1 MDHYFT
7 KKPQIKS
14 KQTKYSAVVLEK
26 HFSFFKDNGVFSKD
40 NLDKGTYLFL
50 KHFELKNKTCAKN
63 ALDIGTGTGEIS
75 IILAKF
81 FPELNFTGI
90 EINERAVMLAKKNSE
105 LNQSLNTEFVQGDF
119 LDYGSTKK
127 FDLIVSN
134 PPIKIGKQKVFEFYQ
149 KAKSLLSENGQFSLV
164 VKHSQGAES
173 HLKFLKTQ
181 FKEVEFKKD
190 ATYYLISCFN

>member
-1 MDHYFT
+1 MEHYFT
-7 KKPQIKS
+7 KNPKIKS
-14 KQTKYSAVVLEK
+14 KQTQYSAVVLEK

-50 KHFELKNKTCAKN
+50 KHFNLANKDAKT
-63 ALDIGTGTGEIS
+63 ALDIGAGTGEIS

-81 FPELNFTGI
+81 FKDLKIFGL
-90 EINERAVMLAKKNSE
+90 EINERAVLLAKKNS
-105 LNQSLNTEFVQGDF
+105 SLNGVENVSFQQGDF
-119 LDYGSTKK
+119 LDFETSKT

-134 PPIKIGKQKVFEFYQ
+134 PPIKIGKQNLFKFYE
-149 KAKSLLSENGQFSLV
+149 KASTLLSETGQFSLV

-173 HLKFLKTQ
+173 HIKFLKTL
-181 FKEVEFKKD
+181 FRLVEFKKD

>member
-1 MDHYFT
+1 MEHYFT

-14 KQTKYSAVVLEK
+14 KQTKYSAVVFEK

-50 KHFELKNKTCAKN
+50 KHFDLKKPNYKN
-63 ALDIGTGTGEIS
+63 VLDVGSGTGEIS
-75 IILAKF
+75 IILAKQ
-81 FPELNFTGI
+81 FPELKFTGI
-90 EINERAVMLAKKNSE
+90 EINERAVTLAKKNSE
-105 LNQSLNTEFVQGDF
+105 LNQCPNTEFIQSDF
-119 LDYGSTKK
+119 LEFTPNKK

-134 PPIKIGKQKVFEFYQ
+134 PPIKVGKQTVFKFYRKV
-149 KAKSLLSENGQFSLV
+149 KSLLSKIGQFSLV

-173 HLKFLKTQ
+173 HLKFLKTL
-181 FKEVEFKKD
+181 FKVVEFKKD

>member
-1 MDHYFT
+1 MEHYFS

-14 KQTKYSAVVLEK
+14 KQTKYSAVVFEK

-50 KHFELKNKTCAKN
+50 KHFGLKNPSYKTV
-63 ALDIGTGTGEIS
+63 LDLGSGTGEIS
-75 IILAKF
+75 IILAKQ

-90 EINERAVMLAKKNSE
+90 EINERAVALAKKNSE
-105 LNQSLNTEFVQGDF
+105 LNQSTNTEFIQGNF
-119 LDYGSTKK
+119 LEYAVNNKY
-127 FDLIVSN
+127 DLIVSN
-134 PPIKIGKQKVFEFYQ
+134 PPIKIGKQTIFEFYR
-149 KAKSLLSENGQFSLV
+149 KVKSLLSETGQFSLV

-173 HLKFLKTQ
+173 HLKFLKAL
-181 FKEVEFKKD
+181 FKSVEFKKD

>member
-1 MDHYFT
+1 MEHYFT
-7 KKPQIKS
+7 KNPQIKS
-14 KQTKYSAVVLEK
+14 KQTQYSAVVLEK

-50 KHFELKNKTCAKN
+50 KHFSLANKSAKT
-63 ALDIGTGTGEIS
+63 ALDIGAGTGEIS

-81 FPELNFTGI
+81 FKDLKIFGL
-90 EINERAVMLAKKNSE
+90 EINERAILLAKKNSD
-105 LNQSLNTEFVQGDF
+105 LNGVENARFQQGDF
-119 LDYGSTKK
+119 LEFETSKT

-134 PPIKIGKQKVFEFYQ
+134 PPIKIGKQNLFKFYE
-149 KAKSLLSENGQFSLV
+149 KASTLLSENGQFSLV

-173 HLKFLKTQ
+173 HIKFLKTL
-181 FKEVEFKKD
+181 FKLVEFKKD

>member
-1 MDHYFT
+1 MEHYFT
-7 KKPQIKS
+7 KNPQIKS
-14 KQTKYSAVVLEK
+14 KQTQYSAVVLEK

-50 KHFELKNKTCAKN
+50 KHFALANKSAKTV
-63 ALDIGTGTGEIS
+63 LDIGSGTGEIS

-81 FPELNFTGI
+81 FKDLSILGL
-90 EINERAVMLAKKNSE
+90 EINERAVMLAKKNSD
-105 LNQSLNTEFVQGDF
+105 LNGVENVSFKQSDF
-119 LDYGSTKK
+119 LEFETSKT

-134 PPIKIGKQKVFEFYQ
+134 PPIKIGKQNLFKFYA
-149 KAKSLLSENGQFSLV
+149 KASALLSENGQFSLV

-173 HLKFLKTQ
+173 HIKFLKTL
-181 FKEVEFKKD
+181 FKLVEFKKD

>member
-1 MDHYFT
+1 MEHYFS

-14 KQTKYSAVVLEK
+14 KQTKYSAVVFKK

-50 KHFELKNKTCAKN
+50 KHFDLKNPNCKTV
-63 ALDIGTGTGEIS
+63 LDVGAGTGEIS
-75 IILAKF
+75 IILAKQ
-81 FPELNFTGI
+81 FPDLNFTGI
-90 EINERAVMLAKKNSE
+90 EINERAVALAKKNSE
-105 LNQSLNTEFVQGDF
+105 LNQCANTEFIQGDF
-119 LDYGSTKK
+119 LEYATNNK

-134 PPIKIGKQKVFEFYQ
+134 PPIKVGKQTLFELYR
-149 KAKSLLSENGQFSLV
+149 KAKSLLSEIGQFSLV

-173 HLKFLKTQ
+173 HLKFLKTL
-181 FKEVEFKKD
+181 FPVVEFTKD

>member
-1 MDHYFT
+1 MEHYFS

-14 KQTKYSAVVLEK
+14 KQTKYSAVVFKK

-50 KHFELKNKTCAKN
+50 KHFDLKNPETKT
-63 ALDIGTGTGEIS
+63 ALDIGAGTGEIS
-75 IILAKF
+75 IILAKQ
-81 FPELNFTGI
+81 FPDLNFTGI
-90 EINERAVMLAKKNSE
+90 EINERAVILAKKNRE
-105 LNQSLNTEFVQGDF
+105 LNQCANTEFIQGDF
-119 LDYGSTKK
+119 LEFKANNK
-127 FDLIVSN
+127 FDLIVCN
-134 PPIKIGKQKVFEFYQ
+134 PPIKVGKQTLFELYR

-173 HLKFLKTQ
+173 HIKFLKTL
-181 FKEVEFKKD
+181 FSVVEFKKD

>member
-1 MDHYFT
+1 MEHYFT
-7 KKPQIKS
+7 SKPQIKS

-50 KHFELKNKTCAKN
+50 KHFDLKNPDAST
-63 ALDIGTGTGEIS
+63 ALDIGAGTGEIS
-75 IILAKF
+75 IILSKL
-81 FPELNFTGI
+81 FPELKFTGI
-90 EINERAVMLAKKNSE
+90 EINERAVALAKKNSE
-105 LNQSLNTEFVQGDF
+105 LNDCPNAEFIQDDF
-119 LDYGSTKK
+119 LEFDVNKK
-127 FDLIVSN
+127 FDLIVAN
-134 PPIKIGKQKVFEFYQ
+134 PPIKIGKQTVFEFYH

-173 HLKFLKTQ
+173 HLKFLKTL
-181 FKEVEFKKD
+181 FRVVEFKKD

>member
-1 MDHYFT
+1 MEHYFS
-7 KKPQIKS
+7 KNPQIKS
-14 KQTKYSAVVLEK
+14 KQTQYSAVVFKK

-50 KHFELKNKTCAKN
+50 KHFTLTNKDAKTV
-63 ALDIGTGTGEIS
+63 LDIGAGTGEIS

-81 FPELNFTGI
+81 FPSLNFLGL
-90 EINERAVMLAKKNSE
+90 EINERAVMLAKKNSD
-105 LNQSLNTEFVQGDF
+105 LNGVENACFQQGDF
-119 LDYGSTKK
+119 LEFQTNQS

-134 PPIKIGKQKVFEFYQ
+134 PPIKIGKQNLFKFYE
-149 KAKSLLSENGQFSLV
+149 KASVLLAENGHFSLV

-173 HLKFLKTQ
+173 HIKFLKTL
-181 FKEVEFKKD
+181 FKSVEFKKD

>member
-1 MDHYFT
+1 MEHYFS

-14 KQTKYSAVVLEK
+14 KQTKYSAVVFEK

-50 KHFELKNKTCAKN
+50 KHFDLKNLDAKTV
-63 ALDIGTGTGEIS
+63 LDVGAGTGEIS
-75 IILAKF
+75 IVLAKL
-81 FPELNFTGI
+81 FPEINFTGI
-90 EINERAVMLAKKNSE
+90 EINERAVILAKKNSE
-105 LNQSLNTEFVQGDF
+105 LNQCANTEFIQEDF
-119 LDYGSTKK
+119 LEFTVDKK

-134 PPIKIGKQKVFEFYQ
+134 PPIKIGKQTIFEFYR
-149 KAKSLLSENGQFSLV
+149 KVKSLLSEAGQFSLV

-173 HLKFLKTQ
+173 HLKFLKTL
-181 FKEVEFKKD
+181 FKLVEFKKD

>member
-1 MDHYFT
+1 MEHYFS
-7 KKPQIKS
+7 KNPQIKS
-14 KQTKYSAVVLEK
+14 KQTQYSAVVLEK

-50 KHFELKNKTCAKN
+50 KHFTLANLSAKT
-63 ALDIGTGTGEIS
+63 ALDIGAGTGEIS

-81 FPELNFTGI
+81 FKDLKILGL
-90 EINERAVMLAKKNSE
+90 EINERAVLLAKKNSD
-105 LNQSLNTEFVQGDF
+105 LNGVENVSFQQCDF
-119 LDYGSTKK
+119 LEFETSKT

-134 PPIKIGKQKVFEFYQ
+134 PPIKIGKQNLFKFYE
-149 KAKSLLSENGQFSLV
+149 KASALLSLNGQFSLV

-173 HLKFLKTQ
+173 HIKFLKTL
-181 FKEVEFKKD
+181 FKLVEFKKD

>member
-1 MDHYFT
+1 MEHYFT
-7 KKPQIKS
+7 KNPQIKS

-50 KHFELKNKTCAKN
+50 KHFSLANLNAKT
-63 ALDIGTGTGEIS
+63 ALDIGAGTGEIS

-81 FPELNFTGI
+81 FNDLNIFGL
-90 EINERAVMLAKKNSE
+90 EINERAVLLAKKNSD
-105 LNQSLNTEFVQGDF
+105 LNGVENVSFQQGDF
-119 LDYGSTKK
+119 LEFETSKT

-134 PPIKIGKQKVFEFYQ
+134 PPIKIGKQNLFKFYEKVS
-149 KAKSLLSENGQFSLV
+149 ALLSENGQFSLV

-173 HLKFLKTQ
+173 HIKFLKTL
-181 FKEVEFKKD
+181 FKLVEFKKD

>member
-1 MDHYFT
+1 MEHYFT
-7 KKPQIKS
+7 KNPQIKS

-50 KHFELKNKTCAKN
+50 KHFTLANKAAKT
-63 ALDIGTGTGEIS
+63 ALDIGSGTGEIS
-75 IILAKF
+75 IILSKF
-81 FPELNFTGI
+81 FPSLNFLGL
-90 EINERAVMLAKKNSE
+90 EINERAVLLAKKNLE
-105 LNQSLNTEFVQGDF
+105 LNSTQNIEFMQTDF
-119 LDYGSTKK
+119 LEYETLNK

-134 PPIKIGKQKVFEFYQ
+134 PPIKIGKQALFKFYE
-149 KAKSLLSENGQFSLV
+149 KASALLAENGQFSLV

-173 HLKFLKTQ
+173 HIKFLKTL
-181 FKEVEFKKD
+181 FKLVEFKKD